1 MQETAIAATASPPA
15 CRGRVA
21 CAHHD
26 RTIGFQF
33 PETGISFS
41 IVVVSCREVRKESP
55 RATRYL
61 TPITN
66 FLHDTH
72 GQ

>member
-21 CAHHD
+21 CARHD

-33 PETGISFS
+33 PETGVVSFS
-41 IVVVSCREVRKESP
+41 IVVVSCRGVRKGSP
-55 RATRYL
+55 RTTRS
-61 TPITN
+61 PRW
-66 FLHDTH
+66 
-72 GQ
+72 QAS